1 MSEIDVLVVDDDPDL
16 RAVIELL
23 VEALGFAVCTAGNGQ
38 EGYDKAISLR
48 PRLILSDLMMP
59 RIRGDRLRAILHDNP
74 ETAAIPYI
82 LMTSAPAVLPD
93 FDGHLLPKPFDLDD
107 LEILLH
113 WYLGDPPAGTTA

>member
-23 VEALGFAVCTAGNGQ
+23 VETLGFAVSSAGNGQ
-38 EGYDKAISLR
+38 EGYEKAISLR

-74 ETAAIPYI
+74 ETAGIPCI

-93 FDGHLLPKPFDLDD
+93 FDGHLLTKPFDLDD

-113 WYLGDPPAGTTA
+113 WYLGDPPAGTTV